1 MAGFDATRAVHII
14 DISVRAGCQLNKPVI
29 LSEDIPAAPVVAAA
43 PAQSG
48 LATPAIGV
56 LSAISLS
63 HFLNDLLQS
72 LVPSIYP
79 ILKENYALDFSQIG
93 MITFAFMVTSSLL
106 QPLVGIYTD
115 RHPKPFSL
123 SMGMG
128 FTFAGMIL
136 LGVAHHYWV
145 ILVAA
150 ALVGMGSAIFHPES
164 ARIARAASGG
174 RFGFAQSIFQVG
186 GNFGQAAGPM
196 LAALVVVPLGQ
207 GSVAWFA
214 IVAALAIAVL
224 WRLGVWYKPHIKPRK
239 VMQAERGS
247 SGLSSSRVRF
257 ALVVL
262 ITLLFSKAFYLA
274 GINSYYTFF
283 LMHKFGVATQ
293 TAQIYLFVFL
303 AASACGV
310 MLGGPLGDR
319 FGRKY
324 VIWFSIVGALPF
336 TIALPYASL
345 YGNLALSVLIGFIIS
360 SAMPAIIVYAQELI
374 PHRFGMIS
382 GLFFGLV
389 FGVGGIG
396 AAVLGYVADA
406 RGIDFV
412 YRICSFLP
420 AIGLLAVFL
429 PRLKKAGA

>member
-1 MAGFDATRAVHII
+1 M
-14 DISVRAGCQLNKPVI
+14 NKPVI
-29 LSEDIPAAPVVAAA
+29 LSEDITTPPIVAEAPAAVSTSAAAPVV
-43 PAQSG
+43 
-48 LATPAIGV
+48 GV
-56 LSAISLS
+56 LGAVSLS

-72 LVPSIYP
+72 VVPSIYP
-79 ILKENYALDFSQIG
+79 ILKQNYGLDFGQIG

-115 RHPKPFSL
+115 RHPKPYSL
-123 SMGMG
+123 AIGMS
-128 FTFAGMIL
+128 FTLVGMVL

-145 ILVAA
+145 ILLAA

-174 RFGFAQSIFQVG
+174 QFGLAQSVFQVG
-186 GNFGQAAGPM
+186 GNFGQATGPM
-196 LAALVVVPLGQ
+196 LAALIVVPFGQ
-207 GSVAWFA
+207 SSVTWFA
-214 IVAALAIAVL
+214 LVAALAIAVL
-224 WRLGVWYKPHIKPRK
+224 WRLGVWYKPRIKPK
-239 VMQAERGS
+239 KAMQAEAGS
-247 SGLSSSRVRF
+247 VGLSSARVAF
-257 ALVVL
+257 ALTIL

-274 GINSYYTFF
+274 CINSYYTFF
-283 LMHKFGVATQ
+283 LIQKFGVSTQ

-303 AASACGV
+303 AASAVGV

-336 TIALPYASL
+336 TVALPYAGL
-345 YGNLALSVLIGFIIS
+345 YTSLALSVLIGFVIA
-360 SAMPAIIVYAQELI
+360 SAMPAIIVYAQELM

-396 AAVLGYVADA
+396 AAVLGEVADIK
-406 RGIDFV
+406 GIEFV
-412 YRICSFLP
+412 YQVCSYLP
-420 AIGLLAVFL
+420 AIGLLAILL
-429 PRLKKAGA
+429 PRLNKQAA